1 MSWNTEWAKDN
12 DQVKLQSYRILTVD
26 KNTTDNNLPT
36 KYALLL
42 FNGFQALDVFGPI
55 DILNTLSINY
65 TLELSILSTDLNPV
79 STKIEGVFSVGQSI
93 VPTHTLEDAPDD
105 IEVLLVPGGRGSLN
119 TERTQVDID
128 FIKSTFPKLR
138 YFLTVCTGSILA
150 ARAGVLDS
158 KNATSNKLN
167 FDFAITQGPR
177 VNWIRHA
184 RWVNDGNIWTSSGV
198 SAGIDMM
205 YAYVTELYGENV
217 AAYIAKDMEYVRNTD
232 ASNDPFCN
240 GPSRLNG
247 GCAAYH

>member
-1 MSWNTEWAKDN
+1 MNGQRTTIRLSCRCVNTTDK
-12 DQVKLQSYRILTVD
+12 SYRILMVD

-36 KYALLL
+36 KYAMLL
-42 FNGFQALDVFGPI
+42 FNGFQALDVFGPM
-55 DILNTLSINY
+55 DILNTLSINH

-119 TERTQVDID
+119 TERTQVDVD

-158 KNATSNKLN
+158 KDATSNKLN
-167 FDFAITQGPR
+167 FD
-177 VNWIRHA
+177 V
-184 RWVNDGNIWTSSGV
+184 V
-198 SAGIDMM
+198 SIKVH
-205 YAYVTELYGENV
+205 YATIYSQYSQ
-217 AAYIAKDMEYVRNTD
+217 K
-232 ASNDPFCN
+232 P
-240 GPSRLNG
+240 
-247 GCAAYH
+247 